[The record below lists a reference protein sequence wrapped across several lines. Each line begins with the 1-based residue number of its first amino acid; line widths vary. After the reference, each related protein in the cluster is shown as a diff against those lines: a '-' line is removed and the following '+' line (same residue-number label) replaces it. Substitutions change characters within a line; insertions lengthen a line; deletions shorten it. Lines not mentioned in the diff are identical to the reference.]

1 MGDGIVILARMTATT
16 GRDASNT
23 TRRPTGRK
31 GVEPV
36 GALRPGIGG
45 RPGDDPATVGALR
58 PSLAARSGN
67 GPGDPSPKR
76 NGDGDSRGAG
86 DPSGGRPAGG
96 AVAGASPPWLWHAPL
111 VVLGAAAAAG
121 GSAVARGTG
130 GVVVAPAFAAGL
142 RGISYAGLVL
152 AAGGLAF
159 ALVAW
164 RDGLRLRRMATLVWS
179 GWLTVVLATVLLLP
193 LRDGTGSATPGGD
206 RIVTALSLRLGLL
219 LVGVVWMSAALT
231 GRAAPRAVG
240 LALGV
245 AMACTWVY
253 AGPADPGLL
262 TVVVTVAHIA
272 AACVWAGGL
281 AVLAAV
287 MLPRGP
293 DRHLTGALPA
303 FSRLATGAVAV
314 LAVSGALHGW
324 SRAGSIGD
332 LFTTG
337 YGQAFWLKVAA
348 VAAMLVVGNANRV
361 YVARHVTDRPAPD
374 EAPPPLHMLG
384 LFLGAELA
392 FGILVV
398 VVTGILV
405 GAPVDA

>member
-1 MGDGIVILARMTATT
+1 MSATT
-16 GRDASNT
+16 GSDASNT
-23 TRRPTGRK
+23 TRRAVGRK
-31 GVEPV
+31 RAEAV

-58 PSLAARSGN
+58 PSLAARSGTGAGTGN
-67 GPGDPSPKR
+67 RFDDH
-76 NGDGDSRGAG
+76 NGDGGDAG
-86 DPSGGRPAGG
+86 HPSGGRPAGG

-111 VVLGAAAAAG
+111 VVLGAATAAG

-130 GVVVAPAFAAGL
+130 GIMVAPAVAAGV

-159 ALVAW
+159 AMLAW
-164 RDGLRLRRMATLVWS
+164 RDGLRVRRLATLVWS
-179 GWLTVVLATVLLLP
+179 GWLTVVAATVLLLA

-231 GRAAPRAVG
+231 GRPAPRAVG
-240 LALGV
+240 LALGL
-245 AMACTWVY
+245 ALACTWVY
-253 AGPADPGLL
+253 AGPAAPGWL
-262 TVVVTVAHIA
+262 TVVVTVPHIA
-272 AACVWAGGL
+272 AACIWAGGL

-287 MLPRGP
+287 LLPRGSDP
-293 DRHLTGALPA
+293 HLTRALAA
-303 FSRLATGAVAV
+303 FTRLATGAVAV
-314 LAVSGALHGW
+314 LAVSGAFHGW

-348 VAAMLVVGNANRV
+348 VAAMLVVGNGNRL
-361 YVARHVTDRPAPD
+361 YVARHVTDRPASD

-384 LFLGAELA
+384 MYLGAEIA

-405 GAPVDA
+405 GAPVNA

>member
-1 MGDGIVILARMTATT
+1 MSATT
-16 GRDASNT
+16 GSDASST
-23 TRRPTGRK
+23 TRRPAGRK
-31 GVEPV
+31 RVEPV

-58 PSLAARSGN
+58 PSVATQSGSGN
-67 GPGDPSPKR
+67 GTGDPSH
-76 NGDGDSRGAG
+76 NGNGNGPGAG

-111 VVLGAAAAAG
+111 VVVGAAAAAG
-121 GSAVARGTG
+121 GTAVARGTG
-130 GVVVAPAFAAGL
+130 GVAAAPAVAAGL

-159 ALVAW
+159 AMLAW
-164 RDGLRLRRMATLVWS
+164 RDGLRVRRLATLVWS
-179 GWLTVVLATVLLLP
+179 GWLAVVGATVLLLA

-206 RIVTALSLRLGLL
+206 RIVTALSHRLGLL

-240 LALGV
+240 LALGL
-245 AMACTWVY
+245 ALAGTWVY
-253 AGPADPGLL
+253 AGPVAPGWI

-293 DRHLTGALPA
+293 DRHLTGALAA

-314 LAVSGALHGW
+314 LAVSGAFHGW

-348 VAAMLVVGNANRV
+348 VAAMLVVGNGNRL

-374 EAPPPLHMLG
+374 EGPLPLHMLG
-384 LFLGAELA
+384 MFLGAEIA

-405 GAPVDA
+405 GAPVDS

>member
-1 MGDGIVILARMTATT
+1 MSATT
-16 GRDASNT
+16 GSDASNT
-23 TRRPTGRK
+23 TRRAAGRK
-31 GVEPV
+31 RVEAV

-58 PSLAARSGN
+58 PSLAARSGTGAGTGN
-67 GPGDPSPKR
+67 RSDDH
-76 NGDGDSRGAG
+76 NGDGGDAG
-86 DPSGGRPAGG
+86 HPSGGRPAGG

-111 VVLGAAAAAG
+111 VVLGAAVAAG

-130 GVVVAPAFAAGL
+130 GIVVAPAVAAGV

-159 ALVAW
+159 AMLAW
-164 RDGLRLRRMATLVWS
+164 RDGLRVRRLATLVWS
-179 GWLTVVLATVLLLP
+179 GWLTVVAATVLLLA
-193 LRDGTGSATPGGD
+193 LRDGTGSAAPGGD

-240 LALGV
+240 LALGL
-245 AMACTWVY
+245 ALACTWVY
-253 AGPADPGLL
+253 AGPAAPGWP

-272 AACVWAGGL
+272 AACTWAGGL

-287 MLPRGP
+287 MLPRGS
-293 DRHLTGALPA
+293 DRHLTGALAA
-303 FSRLATGAVAV
+303 FTRLATGAVAV
-314 LAVSGALHGW
+314 LAVSGAFHGW

-348 VAAMLVVGNANRV
+348 VAAMLVVGNGNRL
-361 YVARHVTDRPAPD
+361 YVARHVTDRPASD
-374 EAPPPLHMLG
+374 EVPPPLHMLG
-384 LFLGAELA
+384 LYLGAEIA
-392 FGILVV
+392 FGVLVV

-405 GAPVDA
+405 GAPVNA